1 MSGCSTV
8 ADNGFVVEDVMRLA
22 DKSMIVFFTLGFA
35 LDFSGETALAQSAER
50 FAGTLSCAKS
60 AFAKP
65 ARREPITVEVAGGV
79 ARYRHIVLNEDGTA
93 GVGMET
99 GEGTIGKDGK
109 ATLAGAWKSQS
120 GVYSYE
126 ARYVGTFGAKGGE
139 LAGNQAWTIHGRKGE
154 RSCTVNLSKRGRGF
168 LRRY

>member
-1 MSGCSTV
+1 LVGESVYIARKTARALAAALVTALS
-8 ADNGFVVEDVMRLA
+8 ASSALA
-22 DKSMIVFFTLGFA
+22 DTP
-35 LDFSGETALAQSAER
+35 ER

-65 ARREPITVEVAGGV
+65 ARREPITVEVTGGA
-79 ARYRHIVLNEDGTA
+79 ARYRHTVLNEDGTA

-109 ATLAGAWKSQS
+109 VALAGAWKSQG
-120 GVYSYE
+120 GVYAYE
-126 ARYVGTFGAKGGE
+126 ARYAGTLGAKGGE

-154 RSCTVNLSKRGRGF
+154 RSCTIKVSKRGRGL
-168 LRRY
+168 LRY